1 MSNERRIDVVNE
13 EGRLAE
19 PETRGGIVTFYGWN
33 RIAALIQAELRPGE
47 EVEYLVPDTRGL
59 GFNVYLRRVPVA
71 GDSR

>member
-13 EGRLAE
+13 EGKLAE
-19 PETRGGIVTFYGWN
+19 PNSSGGLVTFYGWN

-47 EVEYLVPDTRGL
+47 EVEYLVPDSRGR

-71 GDSR
+71 DDGS

>member
-47 EVEYLVPDTRGL
+47 EVVVPDTWGL